1 MNAALEE
8 SEYFNV
14 TVNFIVKRK
23 SKYAVSQQEPKPA
36 QVAEAPVHEEQSED
50 TSLPAVTEDE
60 PKVIMPNE
68 LNIPSKSKKFDIP
81 TILKSARISKDDT
94 TNKVAAKTAETKTQ
108 EVEQAINNAEQSYDQ
123 NQVQAPAELTE
134 NQGDASNSFDAAA
147 TLEELPPPKEAE
159 VQTEGISTDQAI
171 QLAESSQS
179 QLENQQTI

>member
-36 QVAEAPVHEEQSED
+36 QVAEAPVQEEQSED

-68 LNIPSKSKKFDIP
+68 LNIPSKQKKFDIP

-108 EVEQAINNAEQSYDQ
+108 EVEQAINNAEKSYDQ